1 MKNVFIVY
9 NTSCLYKIVILSYF
23 MSFTNYDVVMC
34 SLNGKPIRAME
45 GYSVNVDMSLSDVD
59 KAQIRSFIVP
69 GGNISYINNEE
80 MRTYLQELKENNI
93 LIAGIC
99 AGVDLL
105 DEAGILKR
113 LKSTHS
119 TDDDKVLMN
128 QMQQMKLEKKL
139 LNIQGVFNILCV
151 SRLIVYKIRAA

>member
-1 MKNVFIVY
+1 
-9 NTSCLYKIVILSYF
+9 